1 MPASPVGCT
10 NTELQDCFNYAEP
23 LYRAEV
29 ETGQQGGDST
39 WSPSHHLG
47 CSLSPQKAKKIDPG
61 TPCGPRLGVLLGE
74 EGRAEGG
81 EEVGSGG
88 CTSERKAKVRGLR
101 DIWLG

>member
-1 MPASPVGCT
+1 MQ
-10 NTELQDCFNYAEP
+10 NHYTEQKWKQVSRE
-23 LYRAEV
+23 
-29 ETGQQGGDST
+29 ETAPGHPTHG
-39 WSPSHHLG
+39 HHLG

-88 CTSERKAKVRGLR
+88 CRSERKAKVRGLR
-101 DIWLG
+101 DMWLG